1 MTRKSQY
8 ALWGAGALAVL
19 LIGGCAYAY
28 SQLVPYIRIGGSYIA
43 KQDCSCLF
51 VEGRTQASCAAEFS
65 PDIERFK
72 VVVDRSRLPAS
83 AKVTTRLAIFSSE
96 ATYEAGYGC
105 AVTK

>member
-8 ALWGAGALAVL
+8 WLWGGGGLAAL
-19 LIGGCAYAY
+19 LIGGCVYAY
-28 SQLVPYIRIGGSYIA
+28 SQLAPYVQIGGAYIA

-51 VEGRTQASCAAEFS
+51 VEGRSEASCAAEFS
-65 PDIERFK
+65 PDIKRFK
-72 VVVDRSRLPAS
+72 VVVDRSRLPGI

-96 ATYEAGYGC
+96 ATYEAGFGC

>member
-8 ALWGAGALAVL
+8 WLWGGGAAALLA
-19 LIGGCAYAY
+19 IGGGVYAY
-28 SQLVPYIRIGGSYIA
+28 SQLVPYVRIGGSYIA

-51 VEGRTQASCAAEFS
+51 VEGRSEASCAAEFS
-65 PDIERFK
+65 PDIKRFK
-72 VVVDRSRLPAS
+72 VTIDRSRLPGS

-105 AVTK
+105 AVSK

>member
-8 ALWGAGALAVL
+8 WLWGVGAAAVL
-19 LIGGCAYAY
+19 AIGGGFYAY
-28 SQLVPYIRIGGSYIA
+28 SELAPYVRIGGAYIA

-51 VEGRTQASCAAEFS
+51 VEGRSEASCAAEFS
-65 PDIERFK
+65 PDIKRFK
-72 VVVDRSRLPAS
+72 VTIDRSRLPGA

-105 AVTK
+105 AVTR

>member
-8 ALWGAGALAVL
+8 WLWGGGILAVL
-19 LIGGCAYAY
+19 LIGGGGYAY
-28 SQLVPYIRIGGSYIA
+28 SQLGPYIQIGGSYIA

-51 VEGRTQASCAAEFS
+51 VEGRSEASCATEFS
-65 PDIERFK
+65 PDIKRFK
-72 VVVDRSRLPAS
+72 VTVDRSHLPAG
-83 AKVTTRLAIFSSE
+83 AKVTTRLAFFTSE

>member
-8 ALWGAGALAVL
+8 WLWSGGASAVL
-19 LIGGCAYAY
+19 LIAGGAYAY
-28 SQLVPYIRIGGSYIA
+28 SQLVPYIQIGGSYIA

-51 VEGRTQASCAAEFS
+51 VEGRGEASCATEFS
-65 PDIERFK
+65 PDIKQFK
-72 VVVDRSRLPAS
+72 VSIDRGHLPAS
-83 AKVTTRLAIFSSE
+83 AKVTTRLAFFTSE